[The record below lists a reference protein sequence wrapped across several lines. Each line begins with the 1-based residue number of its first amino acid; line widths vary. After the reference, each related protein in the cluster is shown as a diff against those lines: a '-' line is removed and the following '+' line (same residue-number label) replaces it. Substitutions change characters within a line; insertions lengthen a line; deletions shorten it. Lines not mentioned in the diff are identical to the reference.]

1 MNWKILRIGQEDFS
15 KGVYRSFIERSM
27 GAASEIYRVTKRYV
41 GDREIYGGKKR
52 NIEGGNRYMRG
63 QVDIRSVRDT

>member
-1 MNWKILRIGQEDFS
+1 MNWKILIIGQEDFS

-41 GDREIYGGKKR
+41 GDREIYRGEKEKYRGGK
-52 NIEGGNRYMRG
+52 
-63 QVDIRSVRDT
+63 